1 MRLVVPTTFE
11 AEFLEALAGFPVE
24 WLYGSLPQEPG
35 ARARRWLPAADPE
48 QLAAH
53 FAHARALGMGFLYTI
68 NAPCSGNRELTADGQ
83 RALAERLGWLVE
95 AGAAGV
101 VAASPYVV
109 EMVKRRYPELRVS
122 VSTLA
127 NVDSVDKALY
137 YQDLGVEAIYVP
149 EYLNRDFRLLRA
161 LRKQVQVDLVVC
173 LNLGCLIRCPLRD
186 YHASF
191 ISHASESLEQGC
203 YIDYS
208 LARCTQMKALSPV
221 QAIKGTWIRPED
233 VERYEA
239 LGYTSFK
246 LAGREQGGAWL
257 LRAVEA
263 YTRRRYEGALNDLV
277 IGLEALDPFGKLPLR
292 IDNTRLDG
300 FLGFLEH
307 KDCRLGCAGCTHCSD
322 YAARAVVVE
331 ADAPYYG
338 ARIERVLRRFTSG
351 AFRAPV
357 GRGERR

>member
-1 MRLVVPTTFE
+1 MRLVIPTTFE
-11 AEFLEALAGFPVE
+11 PAFLDKLAGQPVD

-35 ARARRWLPAADPE
+35 ARAKSWLPPANLE
-48 QLAAH
+48 QMEAH
-53 FAHARALGMGFLYTI
+53 FAHAKRLGMGFLYTM
-68 NAPCSGNRELTADGQ
+68 NAPCSGNRELTAEGQ
-83 RALAERLGWLVE
+83 RALAERLGWLEE

-109 EMVKRRYPELRVS
+109 EMIRRRYPGLRVC

-137 YQDLGVEAIYVP
+137 YQDLGVESIYVP

-161 LRKQVQVDLVVC
+161 LRKQVQCDLVIC

-186 YHASF
+186 YHSSF
-191 ISHASESLEQGC
+191 ISHASESLSQGC
-203 YIDYS
+203 YVDYS

-221 QAIKGTWIRPED
+221 EAIKGTWIRPED

-239 LGYTSFK
+239 LGYTAFK
-246 LAGREQGGAWL
+246 LAGREMGGEWL

-277 IGLEALDPFGKLPLR
+277 IGLDALEPFGRLPLR

-300 FLGFLEH
+300 FLAFFEK
-307 KDCRLGCAGCTHCSD
+307 KDCRLGCAGCTHCQE
-322 YAARAVVVE
+322 YAERAVAIE
-331 ADAPYYG
+331 DDAPYYG
-338 ARIERVLRRFTSG
+338 ARIGRALRLFTSG
-351 AFRAPV
+351 TFRAPV
-357 GRGERR
+357 VRS